1 MRIDNELLLEAV
13 NTFGRDNQIN
23 IIEEECIELATAI
36 IKMRRKLT
44 VSSMENLI
52 DELAD
57 VAIVMGYAP
66 ILFDEAAI
74 QERIDFK
81 LERLRMRINSRKSK
95 TCSINNQQNEE
106 TI

>member
-36 IKMRRKLT
+36 IKVRRKLT
-44 VSSMENLI
+44 ISSMENLI

-81 LERLRMRINSRKSK
+81 LNRLRERIAEHKQK
-95 TCSINNQQNEE
+95 NNG
-106 TI
+106 I